1 MTYLYLL
8 VISFLTTLLITP
20 LIIKMAIKLKVT
32 DQPNNRKVHVRKTP
46 SMGGLAMYIGFLI
59 SIYFSGI
66 ENDFLL
72 PIIIGTLVI
81 IITGMLDD
89 YFELRPLLKLTGQII
104 AAAIVINNGVVVE
117 FINIPFG
124 STLNLGWLSIP
135 LTLLWILGITNA
147 INLIDGL
154 DGLAAGVTSIVL
166 LTITIIAFSMFNY
179 FVVFLAMVL
188 LGANLGF
195 LVYNFYPARI
205 FMGDTGSLFLGF
217 MLSVISLLGFKNVTL
232 FSLIIPVLIL
242 GVPISDTFFA
252 IVRRAVNK
260 QPLSHPDKSHLHHC
274 LMRIGYSHRQTVIII
289 YGISTLFGL
298 FAILFSKTTLW
309 GAVIIITLILVGLE
323 LLAEFVGL
331 INKNYRPILNFFK
344 RIK

>member
-1 MTYLYLL
+1 MTG
-8 VISFLTTLLITP
+8 FFTTLLITP
-20 LIIKMAIKLKVT
+20 LIIKIALKLGIT
-32 DQPNNRKVHVRKTP
+32 DQPNSRKVHVKQTP
-46 SMGGLAMYIGFLI
+46 SMGGLAIYIGFLNCI
-59 SIYFSGI
+59 WFSNI
-66 ENDFLL
+66 QNDFLL
-72 PIIIGTLVI
+72 PILIGTVVI
-81 IITGMLDD
+81 IITGLLDD
-89 YFELRPLLKLTGQII
+89 YLVLSPPLKLTGQII
-104 AAAIVINNGVVVE
+104 AAAIVIQSGVVVE
-117 FINIPFG
+117 FINVPFG
-124 STLNLGWLSIP
+124 SIVYLGWFSVP
-135 LTLLWILGITNA
+135 LTLIWILGITNA

-166 LTITIIAFSMFNY
+166 LTISIIALGMFNY
-179 FVVFLAMVL
+179 FVVMLAIIL

-195 LVYNFYPARI
+195 LVHNFYPAKI

-252 IVRRAVNK
+252 IIRRAVNK

-289 YGISTLFGL
+289 YVISTLFGL
-298 FAILFSKTTLW
+298 FAILFSKTTIW
-309 GAVIIITLILVGLE
+309 GAVIILTLILVGLE
-323 LLAEFVGL
+323 LLVEVVGL
-331 INKNYRPILNFFK
+331 INKNYRPLLNFLK

>member
-1 MTYLYLL
+1 MTYLNLL
-8 VISFLTTLLITP
+8 VISFFSTVLITP
-20 LIIKMAIKLKVT
+20 LIIKLALKIGIT
-32 DQPNNRKVHVRKTP
+32 DQPNIRKIHVIQTP
-46 SMGGLAMYIGFLI
+46 SMGGLAIYIGFLI
-59 SIYFSGI
+59 CIWYADI
-66 ENDFLL
+66 QNDFLF
-72 PIIIGTLVI
+72 PILIGTAVI
-81 IITGMLDD
+81 IITGLLDD
-89 YFELRPLLKLTGQII
+89 YLVLSPLLKLTGQII
-104 AAAIVINNGVVVE
+104 AAAIVIQNGVVVE
-117 FINIPFG
+117 FVNVPFG
-124 STLNLGWLSIP
+124 SILYLGWFSVP
-135 LTLLWILGITNA
+135 LTLIWILGITNA

-166 LTITIIAFSMFNY
+166 LTISIIALGMFNY
-179 FVVFLAMVL
+179 FVVMLAIIL

-195 LVYNFYPARI
+195 LVHNFYPAKI

-252 IVRRAVNK
+252 IIRRAVNK

-289 YGISTLFGL
+289 YVISTLFGL
-298 FAILFSKTTLW
+298 FAILFSKTTIW
-309 GAVIIITLILVGLE
+309 GAVIILTLILVGLE
-323 LLAEFVGL
+323 LLVEVVGL
-331 INKNYRPILNFFK
+331 INKNYRPLLNFFK